1 MRNRHVKFLPEK
13 HRQII
18 PRKRESKLPAILRSP
33 FITGS
38 PTKTALSLRF
48 RGPCL
53 AQGRSFTIRASCAMV
68 LYACPNQPHARDL
81 RLSTVRCQANDKLP
95 PSGQILTPCSQAAQ
109 VFILLQLA
117 RLSVKH
123 FLACVRSAAALRL
136 SVG

>member
-1 MRNRHVKFLPEK
+1 MICHGKNRFGTAHHTPLPC
-13 HRQII
+13 HDRI
-18 PRKRESKLPAILRSP
+18 PDKNSSFSLQESKYDFANPLSR
-33 FITGS
+33 
-38 PTKTALSLRF
+38 KDALSRSAL
-48 RGPCL
+48 C
-53 AQGRSFTIRASCAMV
+53 AQWF
-68 LYACPNQPHARDL
+68 YACPNQPHARDL